1 MTTPV
6 TTPTPP
12 SRAWAVFAVCAA
24 AGYLTTLD
32 LSIVNVAFPEI
43 LRDFGI
49 TRTDASW
56 IVTIYNICFGSL
68 LIVAGKTAD
77 QLGRKRF
84 FLIGLIVFA
93 VGSALCSIAP
103 SLGPLV
109 AGRAVQGIG
118 GALLSPA
125 ALGLLLGAFPP
136 QRRTQVVALW
146 GGIGALGVASG
157 PSLGAVLIT
166 ATDWRAAFWVNL
178 PICLVLLA
186 AGRTLLTESP
196 RVPSV
201 HRPDYPGAL
210 MVTAALAS
218 LAFGISRSEVMG
230 WSDPRILAALAVG
243 LALVPVFVRRQR
255 RHPEPVLDLGLFDVP
270 AFRVAN
276 LAGTVF
282 YAGFAAIGL
291 NAVLFLRQVWGYTV
305 LHAGL
310 LSALA
315 PATVAVLSP
324 FTGRLAARHGF
335 RPFVIV
341 GPLLIGAAMLSNLL
355 FLGLDPAPWIL
366 VANGELAAVGI
377 ACFIPV
383 NSAAAVS
390 GLPPLRLSV
399 GGAVNNAARQVGAV
413 LGIALLVAVLGSPS
427 SPQDLLAAHHRG
439 FAFIAA
445 AVVVAAIVSLRQ
457 PRRPARLPAVDA
469 R

>member
-1 MTTPV
+1 MTTPADA
-6 TTPTPP
+6 PRSPARP
-12 SRAWAVFAVCAA
+12 WAVFAVCAA
-24 AGYLTTLD
+24 AAFLTTLD

-43 LRDFGI
+43 LRDFGVS
-49 TRTDASW
+49 RVDASW

-84 FLIGLIVFA
+84 FLIGLSVFA
-93 VGSALCSIAP
+93 VGSALCAVAP

-118 GALLSPA
+118 GALMSPA
-125 ALGLLLGAFPP
+125 SLGLLLGAFPP

-186 AGRTLLTESP
+186 VGRALLVETP
-196 RVPSV
+196 RVSSV
-201 HRPDYPGAL
+201 HRPDYPGAFT
-210 MVTAALAS
+210 VTAALAA

-230 WSDPRILAALAVG
+230 WTDWRTLASLAVG
-243 LALVPVFVRRQR
+243 IALVPVFVRRQR
-255 RHPEPVLDLGLFDVP
+255 RHPEPVLDLALFDVH

-276 LAGTVF
+276 LAGIVF
-282 YAGFAAIGL
+282 YAGFSAIGL

-335 RPFVIV
+335 RPFVLL
-341 GPLLIGAAMLSNLL
+341 GPILIGAAMVSNLL
-355 FLGLDPAPWIL
+355 FLGAEPAPWIL
-366 VANGELAAVGI
+366 VANGELAAIGI

-390 GLPPLRLSV
+390 QLPPLRLSV

-413 LGIALLVAVLGSPS
+413 LGIALLVAVLGSPD
-427 SPQDLLAAHHRG
+427 SPQELVSAHHRG
-439 FAFIAA
+439 FALIAMAMVLA
-445 AVVVAAIVSLRQ
+445 AVVSLRQ
-457 PRRPARLPAVDA
+457 PAPARPPAVST